1 MPPRSALIT
10 RVPGP
15 STTVGRSAAL
25 KSAFRVI
32 GSSTVVG
39 SLDHQQCPR
48 AASPSQQISARP
60 TNAPRGYS
68 NSFPGALGTN
78 GRGEARAWGR
88 SAARLTIAWATK
100 GASGSGGLGAAS
112 DERYRP
118 DASARVQARRVPP
131 GQIGWRL
138 ICPPAVAC
146 AFTRLHKRAAWPD
159 RIESRRQCPASSA
172 TIERLAD
179 TDRRKRICGDCHR
192 ALRRRPRPIGASA
205 MSPPIQS
212 LAMVRGESECA
223 RPRLTG
229 FLLGGTSAPLPS
241 CSCECLFER
250 HIATGADCAVCARR
264 ELIKAVD
271 ARASI

>member
-1 MPPRSALIT
+1 MRRALALCHASERQRRRGLTLALPHSAS
-10 RVPGP
+10 G
-15 STTVGRSAAL
+15 VGRSE
-25 KSAFRVI
+25 
-32 GSSTVVG
+32 STE
-39 SLDHQQCPR
+39 
-48 AASPSQQISARP
+48 SAR
-60 TNAPRGYS
+60 
-68 NSFPGALGTN
+68 
-78 GRGEARAWGR
+78 ARRDRQR
-88 SAARLTIAWATK
+88 SRSECQCLAAR
-100 GASGSGGLGAAS
+100 S
-112 DERYRP
+112 RP
-118 DASARVQARRVPP
+118 S
-131 GQIGWRL
+131 
-138 ICPPAVAC
+138 
-146 AFTRLHKRAAWPD
+146 TRLHKRAAWPD

-241 CSCECLFER
+241 CSCECLLER

-264 ELIKAVD
+264 ELIWAVD